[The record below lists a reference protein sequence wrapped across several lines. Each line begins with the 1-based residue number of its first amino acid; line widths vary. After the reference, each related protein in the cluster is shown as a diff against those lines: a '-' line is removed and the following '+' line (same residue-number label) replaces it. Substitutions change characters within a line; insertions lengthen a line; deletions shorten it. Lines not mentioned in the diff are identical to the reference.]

1 MYMVIILNIV
11 NFNIDFES
19 FDIVFF
25 WFGCRFDY
33 FIEVF
38 FNVCFWYYCYKY
50 KFLEI
55 FGKSKICYFFIFYG
69 IIVNLV

>member
-1 MYMVIILNIV
+1 MYMVIIFNII

-55 FGKSKICYFFIFYG
+55 FEKK
-69 IIVNLV
+69 